1 MNARLMV
8 AAAIA
13 MALASGTATGAGLIV
28 YPANGQSA
36 QQQQQDQAQCYEW
49 ATNQVGF
56 DPAYGVPAA
65 APPPAQSNQVG
76 MGLLGG
82 GLLGGLIGGVTH
94 GNMAQSVGIGIY
106 RAGTRSRE
114 AGQGG
119 RSRHAQGSGHVERV
133 RREHS
138 YSQLACH
145 VVIRCSACVN
155 IKSSCS

>member
-1 MNARLMV
+1 MNARLI
-8 AAAIA
+8 ASAAIVL
-13 MALASGTATGAGLIV
+13 ALASGTAAGAGLIV

-56 DPAYGVPAA
+56 DPAYGVVAA

-94 GNMAQSVGIGIY
+94 GNMAQSVGIGMLVGGITGY
-106 RAGTRSRE
+106 SRQQSQDAQQAQQAQQSQAVAMQQFNNAE
-114 AGQGG
+114 AACLTG
-119 RSRHAQGSGHVERV
+119 RG
-133 RREHS
+133 
-138 YSQLACH
+138 YS
-145 VVIRCSACVN
+145 VSP
-155 IKSSCS
+155 